1 MTVFDHGTIVVIC
14 SWVLRKHEET
24 HSIFVHG
31 KVMVFDFF
39 PFQVMPD
46 DQLMHVPCDE
56 RNKMKHARGFRH
68 PMNTEAG

>member
-1 MTVFDHGTIVVIC
+1 
-14 SWVLRKHEET
+14 
-24 HSIFVHG
+24 
-31 KVMVFDFF
+31 MVFDFF